1 VYNLA
6 TPQGFVA
13 AFGIPL
19 IEERF
24 VQHLKLAGTG
34 GSTSSRLNGTL
45 PLEPVIVDV
54 EEEIWGV
61 PADPAHDQERVCQ
74 GANNQLIE
82 GCSAGVEKRP
92 LLTLPASCA
101 EPLRATVTGT
111 SLGPPSQTSVA
122 SAVSRDAGG
131 NPQPLVGCEAVPFDP
146 GVTFQTDAAALAL
159 TALTVG
165 VEIPQH
171 EAVGVTPAAPLA
183 GLDIALPAGLAINP
197 SAGPWLS
204 GCPPA
209 AIGLESPP
217 GVEPPVFGEGPTSCP
232 ASARLGSVTLGTP
245 LVDHG
250 LSGSIYLA
258 TSFANPFATRFA
270 IYLVIEDEAT
280 GTILKIP
287 GRLDADPAEGRL
299 TATIPELPP
308 LPFSDLELEF
318 AGGPRAPLVNL
329 AGCGRYATEATF
341 TPSTAPFGVAVTR
354 RAGFT
359 ISEGAGGTPCPPA
372 EAERNAAPSFRAG
385 TEVPVAGGS
394 SPLSIHLSREDVD
407 QRLGS
412 FELTL
417 PPGLTA
423 NLGSAPLGAAVGS
436 VKVEAGLGPRPLALS
451 GTVYLEGPYQGAPYS
466 LKIVVPAQAGPF
478 DLGTIVQRAALSINP
493 DNAQIS
499 VRSDPFPQIL
509 AGVPLEL
516 RGLTVD
522 LDRPGFIRNPTS
534 CEPMAIAGS
543 ATTSLGQVVPLS
555 DRFQV
560 GDCAALPFN
569 PKLAIS
575 LSGAIGRNGHPALR
589 AVLRGDPD
597 GAAPASMEL
606 ALPGDELLDLRH
618 IGALCSRGLAPDRC
632 PPGSRLGG
640 ISFEGPFL
648 ATPLAGSVYLRAPK
662 NRLPG
667 LVADLRSGPLH
678 LEVDGQIATAGRLS
692 VRFPS
697 IPDIPL
703 SKAVLSLVGGRRGII
718 VNSRALCSR
727 PSAAEASVSAHSGK
741 RRRLR
746 VPVRLG
752 SRC

>member
-1 VYNLA
+1 
-6 TPQGFVA
+6 
-13 AFGIPL
+13 
-19 IEERF
+19 
-24 VQHLKLAGTG
+24 
-34 GSTSSRLNGTL
+34 
-45 PLEPVIVDV
+45 
-54 EEEIWGV
+54 
-61 PADPAHDQERVCQ
+61 
-74 GANNQLIE
+74 
-82 GCSAGVEKRP
+82 
-92 LLTLPASCA
+92 
-101 EPLRATVTGT
+101 VTI
-111 SLGPPSQTSVA
+111 
-122 SAVSRDAGG
+122 
-131 NPQPLVGCEAVPFDP
+131 
-146 GVTFQTDAAALAL
+146 QTDAEALAP

-165 VEIPQH
+165 LEIPQH
-171 EAVGVTPAAPLA
+171 EAVGVTPAAPLE
-183 GLDIALPAGLAINP
+183 GLDIALPAGLVLNP
-197 SAGPWLS
+197 SSGSWLI
-204 GCPPA
+204 GCAPT

-217 GVEPPVFGEGPTSCP
+217 GVEPSVFNEGPAACP
-232 ASARLGSVTLGTP
+232 ASARLGSVTLQTP
-245 LVDHG
+245 LIDHG
-250 LSGSIYLA
+250 LSGTIYLA
-258 TSFANPFATRFA
+258 TQFANPFATRFA

-287 GRLDADPAEGRL
+287 GRIDADPADGRL
-299 TATIPELPP
+299 IAAVPELPP

-359 ISEGAGGTPCPPA
+359 IFEGAGGTPCPPA
-372 EAERNAAPSFRAG
+372 EAERNAAPSFQAG
-385 TEVPVAGGS
+385 TEVPIAGGS

-407 QRLGS
+407 QHLGS

-436 VKVEAGLGPRPLALS
+436 VKVEAGLGPRPLALN

-493 DNAQIS
+493 ANAQIS

-534 CEPMAIAGS
+534 CEPMAITGS
-543 ATTSLGQVVPLS
+543 ATTALGQTAPLS
-555 DRFQV
+555 NRFQV
-560 GDCAALPFN
+560 GECAALPFK
-569 PKLAIS
+569 PTLAVH

-618 IGALCSRGLAPDRC
+618 IGALCSRGLEPDGC
-632 PPGSRLGG
+632 PPASRLGS
-640 ISFEGPFL
+640 ISFGSPFL
-648 ATPLAGSVYLRAPK
+648 DAPLAGSVYLRAPG

-678 LEVDGQIATAGRLS
+678 FVLDGHTATSGGRLS

-703 SKAVLSLVGGRRGII
+703 SKAVLSLSGGRRGII

-727 PSAAEASVSAHSGK
+727 PSTAGASLSAHNGM
-741 RRRLR
+741 RRQLR

-752 SRC
+752 GRC